1 MLNKK
6 VDSLLRI
13 QMHKVDNIFLGVIK
27 VTPFSDKVEN
37 VLVPNIEIYFQG
49 CIIIAI
55 ISIILVQFGQ
65 GPQKRVIV
73 RISGPVIVDGL
84 SNLVHPVQVVRPD
97 ADVVEEVLDVFVQE
111 LQQDILIDFWVKL
124 YDLIVG

>member
-6 VDSLLRI
+6 VDGLLRI

-49 CIIIAI
+49 GIIIAI
-55 ISIILVQFGQ
+55 ISIILVQFCQ
-65 GPQKRVIV
+65 SPQKRVIV

-84 SNLVHPVQVVRPD
+84 SNLVHPVQVVGPHT
-97 ADVVEEVLDVFVQE
+97 DVVEEVLDVFVQE
-111 LQQDILIDFWVKL
+111 LQQDILLRKSVL
-124 YDLIVG
+124 RAAAY